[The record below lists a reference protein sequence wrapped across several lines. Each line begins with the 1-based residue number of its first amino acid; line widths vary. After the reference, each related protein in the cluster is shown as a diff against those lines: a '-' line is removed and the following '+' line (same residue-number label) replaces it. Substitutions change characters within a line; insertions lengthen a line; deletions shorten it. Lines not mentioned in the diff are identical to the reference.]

1 MVWFFSVKSLSK
13 PSWTVGRNNTSEYV
27 RHQHIRIWPVFSGFQ
42 TKCGYHRD
50 KNVVIIQQK
59 GWDLWRL
66 LVVWGHFFARSPG
79 FCIAKNWRRIWML
92 GKTVLFFL
100 YQQMNLN
107 MDIATVFF
115 LTTSNQVI
123 KWLNYDQVDGWFY
136 SLLVTNMTNEIQ
148 IIALSSLVGGLEH
161 LKNQIHSLGNGKSS
175 QLTNFVHHFSEG

>member
-1 MVWFFSVKSLSK
+1 MTGFFRVSNEVWV
-13 PSWTVGRNNTSEYV
+13 
-27 RHQHIRIWPVFSGFQ
+27 
-42 TKCGYHRD
+42 
-50 KNVVIIQQK
+50 
-59 GWDLWRL
+59 
-66 LVVWGHFFARSPG
+66 SPG
-79 FCIAKNWRRIWML
+79 QECGNHTTKRLGFVATTCSLRSLFCSVARFLYCQELTANLDVGKNCA
-92 GKTVLFFL
+92 VFL